1 MTQSNTFETS
11 YQRHSQERPEVTE
24 KLFMIRRIYNE
35 QQQRQRNEEASAL
48 LAESNNRSQE
58 HEALVASAG
67 EGGIQSGMDIDL
79 DESKPLIPSSDDHA
93 QRTST
98 STQSL
103 VSSREFRT
111 DESGGGNDLDQLNE
125 DLEDDD
131 SDRHQ
136 RSRSR

>member
-1 MTQSNTFETS
+1 
-11 YQRHSQERPEVTE
+11 
-24 KLFMIRRIYNE
+24 MIRRIYNE
-35 QQQRQRNEEASAL
+35 KQQRNEEAAL
-48 LAESNNRSQE
+48 LSESKNRSQE

-67 EGGIQSGMDIDL
+67 EGDQFQSGMDIDL
-79 DESKPLIPSSDDHA
+79 NESKPLIPLSDEHEHA

-131 SDRHQ
+131 SDRYTD
-136 RSRSR
+136 R